1 MLLISD
7 ASVLI
12 DVELAGLSQAMFQ
25 LAHEFAVPDV
35 LFEEELRDQHE
46 ALLAL
51 GLQLRPMPATVIE
64 TSVRLRHRYRHPS
77 QNDLF
82 AVALA
87 IHEKCDL
94 LSGDRRLVEAAREL
108 GLNAHGTLWVIEE
121 LFAAGSIDVPQA
133 HACYS
138 AMRQGG
144 SRLPWPEIE
153 LQLARWRGE
162 YR

>member
-12 DVELAGLSQAMFQ
+12 DVELAGLSEPMFR

-46 ALLAL
+46 ALLTL
-51 GLQLRPMPATVIE
+51 GLQLRPMPAVVIE

-82 AVALA
+82 ALALA
-87 IHEKCDL
+87 IHERCDL

-108 GLNAHGTLWVIEE
+108 GLNARGTLWVVEE
-121 LFAAGSIDVPQA
+121 LLVAGSIDGPRA
-133 HACYS
+133 RTCYS

-144 SRLPWPEIE
+144 SRLPWLEVE
-153 LQLARWRGE
+153 LQLARWSRDQP
-162 YR
+162 

>member
-46 ALLAL
+46 ALPAL

-121 LFAAGSIDVPQA
+121 LFAAGSIDVPRA
-133 HACYS
+133 RTGYA
-138 AMRQGG
+138 AMRHGG
-144 SRLPWPEIE
+144 SRLPWPEVE
-153 LQLARWRGE
+153 LQLARWSGNQS
-162 YR
+162 